1 MCIRLRP
8 NLFGPSL
15 GRKFGVLYDDYV
27 KGRFVSARAINKKEE
42 EVVLHTQ
49 EAWGSSPYAPTI
61 FFNNLAGL
69 TILPD
74 PKIVQN
80 DVQIERLSF
89 WQAVVFFPEIF
100 ALIFRRL
107 AG

>member
-49 EAWGSSPYAPTI
+49 EPGVRVPTRPP
-61 FFNNLAGL
+61 FFSI
-69 TILPD
+69 T
-74 PKIVQN
+74 
-80 DVQIERLSF
+80 
-89 WQAVVFFPEIF
+89 
-100 ALIFRRL
+100 
-107 AG
+107 